1 MQLDGFLWMKLENL
15 HGKLLKN
22 FNETKFSITQVIK
35 CLLVN
40 REKNMNIET

>member
-1 MQLDGFLWMKLENL
+1 MKSENL

-22 FNETKFSITQVIK
+22 FNDTKFSIPKVIK

-40 REKNMNIET
+40 REKNMIIET

>member
-1 MQLDGFLWMKLENL
+1 MQPNGFLWMKLENL

-22 FNETKFSITQVIK
+22 FNDTKFSIPQVIK